1 MLVDGNSIP
10 PGAEIETELCIIGAG
25 PACATIVEE
34 LGGRTPTVII
44 ESGGLSDEPGA
55 RLLVEGSP
63 GDPPGYDPYS
73 LRHRQIG
80 GTANCW
86 GIKIGPDGSYCRYA
100 PFDELDFEARDWV
113 PHSGWPF
120 TRADL
125 EPFYRRAQVHCGLG
139 PFRYDGEFW
148 GEPARPV
155 LEFPGG
161 RLATTV
167 FQFGPRHH
175 FTTDFVRSVMRS
187 ETVTAVYRSTA
198 VELQTDEHA
207 SVVLRVEARTLRGN
221 RFFIRPRLVVL
232 AMGGIENARLLLLS
246 DHVSRQGLGNRHDL
260 VGRFFMDHYMI
271 HSGYLYPRDP
281 GIFDRTGLYDLR
293 LADDS
298 GLGIQGKL
306 TLRPRLS
313 ATSIS

>member
-1 MLVDGNSIP
+1 
-10 PGAEIETELCIIGAG
+10 
-25 PACATIVEE
+25 
-34 LGGRTPTVII
+34 
-44 ESGGLSDEPGA
+44 
-55 RLLVEGSP
+55 
-63 GDPPGYDPYS
+63 
-73 LRHRQIG
+73 
-80 GTANCW
+80 
-86 GIKIGPDGSYCRYA
+86 
-100 PFDELDFEARDWV
+100 
-113 PHSGWPF
+113 
-120 TRADL
+120 
-125 EPFYRRAQVHCGLG
+125 
-139 PFRYDGEFW
+139 
-148 GEPARPV
+148 
-155 LEFPGG
+155 
-161 RLATTV
+161 
-167 FQFGPRHH
+167 
-175 FTTDFVRSVMRS
+175 MRS

-306 TLRPRLS
+306 TLRPEVICDEHLLNAATYLVPRHRTWPYKARARESLRELRAACAGRPPRQSLRHARNLARWPIHLANAAYRRLVRRPFLHPLICEGGWS
-313 ATSIS
+313 DVPDKAREFALFEVMHLTEQSSSPANRVTLVPEVERAGVPQGEG

>member
-1 MLVDGNSIP
+1 MTANS
-10 PGAEIETELCIIGAG
+10 GGAG
-25 PACATIVEE
+25 QP
-34 LGGRTPTVII
+34 L
-44 ESGGLSDEPGA
+44 
-55 RLLVEGSP
+55 
-63 GDPPGYDPYS
+63 
-73 LRHRQIG
+73 
-80 GTANCW
+80 
-86 GIKIGPDGSYCRYA
+86 
-100 PFDELDFEARDWV
+100 
-113 PHSGWPF
+113 
-120 TRADL
+120 
-125 EPFYRRAQVHCGLG
+125 
-139 PFRYDGEFW
+139 
-148 GEPARPV
+148 

-207 SVVLRVEARTLRGN
+207 SVVLRVEARTSRGN

-232 AMGGIENARLLLLS
+232 AMGGIEIARLLLLS

-306 TLRPRLS
+306 TLRPEVICDEHLLNAATYLVPRHRTWPYKARARESLRELRPPRRPAATAIPPAREEPRPVADPPGQRRLS
-313 ATSIS
+313 PPGPEALPAPADLRRGMVRRPRQGQGVRPFRGDASNGTIVISGEPGDPRPRGRRAGVPQGEG